1 MEVLPLP
8 TWIYTP
14 STQITIESSSPDPS
28 PYAMVSRTFRSLLYN
43 MRGALLK
50 KLADTDFLNIFLDD
64 GVPRYDAV
72 GLTETHDLSEHFDF
86 PGYEVFAQ
94 PRRFGRKKGGVVL
107 LLSSSFHQYFR
118 RRIKDTPPE
127 TVAVVV
133 NIDGNDVVLVVS
145 YITRL
150 SWEMHKFH
158 RNKLGGS

>member
-28 PYAMVSRTFRSLLYN
+28 LYAMVSRTFRSLLYN

-50 KLADTDFLNIFLDD
+50 KLADTDFLDIFLDD
-64 GVPRYDAV
+64 GVPRYDSV

-94 PRRFGRKKGGVVL
+94 PRRFGRRVASLCFSRLMSTCMFKPRRVL
-107 LLSSSFHQYFR
+107 YGRSTTLDVMAVCWLS
-118 RRIKDTPPE
+118 P
-127 TVAVVV
+127 
-133 NIDGNDVVLVVS
+133 
-145 YITRL
+145 
-150 SWEMHKFH
+150 
-158 RNKLGGS
+158 